1 MTKSNESDIKNE
13 IDEISKTINK
23 ILKKIDSEREK
34 LMPSGVNE
42 EAPENEEPSN
52 RYHSKEAVDQLKTKK
67 VSLESEATKTSE
79 VKKSE

>member
-13 IDEISKTINK
+13 IDEISKTIKK

-42 EAPENEEPSN
+42 AAPVNEEPPDG
-52 RYHSKEAVDQLKTKK
+52 YDSKEADNVLKTDKARSESDSKK
-67 VSLESEATKTSE
+67 TPE